1 MIVLLLSLSLITTSI
16 ITEFLKV
23 LHHRKE
29 ATAPWTIWALHKTSH
44 EVSSILSYWDLLF
57 TPDGLDFYNQDF
69 GVETQQSAKHVLAAV
84 PLADL
89 NALALW
95 IDLSQSR
102 FFVLRALGNPS
113 APVMCWE
120 LCVQARWA
128 LFIPGRENLKY
139 RNCSFWI
146 SVRIYYPR
154 RQTSCFQPINFGP
167 TQSTNYCKLQ
177 EKTHQA
183 GISQLILGLAI
194 WSLQRLK

>member
-1 MIVLLLSLSLITTSI
+1 MRCLPFSLTEICCLRMMDLI
-16 ITEFLKV
+16 L
-23 LHHRKE
+23 
-29 ATAPWTIWALHKTSH
+29 
-44 EVSSILSYWDLLF
+44 
-57 TPDGLDFYNQDF
+57 YNQDF

-89 NALALW
+89 NALALRV
-95 IDLSQSR
+95 DLSQSR
-102 FFVLRALGNPS
+102 YSVLHALGNSS
-113 APVMCWE
+113 ALVTCWE
-120 LCVQARWA
+120 LCVQARWV
-128 LFIPGRENLKY
+128 LFMPGREILKY

-146 SVRIYYPR
+146 SVRVYYPR

-183 GISQLILGLAI
+183 SISQLIVGLAI